1 MGWVGLKYE
10 RLPNYCYWC
19 GHVSYGEKDCEM
31 WLRNKGRLHKEDQQ
45 YGEWL
50 QVDSIRAIRKSVA
63 TISGAARSKVPWQK
77 QSNLQSK
84 VAHVVGEKST
94 CSATANVHG
103 EAGEKKDGGTV
114 SMFMNSMDTGTVNA
128 RMANVFQQGS
138 EGNGNDRSGPG
149 KERMAIPEVQGSH
162 DSVLGQA
169 VQSSPLA
176 ESPSGLPGPTL
187 LTRAWKRLAREVGKG
202 QKHNNEGCGLKTTEN
217 TMGNGKR
224 PMSIDLEESGECKKQ
239 CMDVCDEMEDQS
251 FEVVAAWQHHQTL

>member
-19 GHVSYGEKDCEM
+19 GHVSHGEKDCEM
-31 WLRNKGRLHKEDQQ
+31 WLRNKGRLRKEDQQ

-50 QVDSIRAIRKSVA
+50 RADSVRAIRKSVA
-63 TISGAARSKVPWQK
+63 TISGAARSKVPWKK

-103 EAGEKKDGGTV
+103 ETGEKEDRGIV
-114 SMFMNSMDTGTVNA
+114 SECMKGMDIGTVNVG
-128 RMANVFQQGS
+128 MANVVQQVC
-138 EGNGNDRSGPG
+138 EGNGNDRSGSG
-149 KERMAIPEVQGSH
+149 KERMGIQEVQGSYE
-162 DSVLGQA
+162 SGLGQA
-169 VQSSPLA
+169 VQSAPQAVSLA
-176 ESPSGLPGPTL
+176 GLPGPTL

-202 QKHNNEGCGLKTTEN
+202 QKHNNEGCGLMTIEN

-239 CMDVCDEMEDQS
+239 RMDIGDEMEDQS